1 MNQSDNIESFIRK
14 NLRKIFWTVVAIIF
28 VSLNAIY
35 YYLFGTDNYLQSLLI
50 EFISALS
57 IFIVIYLLFQYRGIR
72 IHQILDIQR
81 PLWLING
88 FETYKKVPWAKYFES
103 ASEITIVAFY
113 FENWITKH
121 DEELRTFLRKP
132 NSKMTVFLPNY
143 ENEYLLD
150 NISKLIPKYSPQQ
163 LKEKILHT
171 ISKIAEREFQEK
183 NVNTKTKI
191 DVWIYDHVFNY
202 TLQAFDNT
210 LLFSINELCREN
222 DYKSPFIEIN
232 RGHSL
237 SIQSFFSEEIATLT
251 KGNKLVISK
260 FYPTKK

>member
-72 IHQILDIQR
+72 IQQILDIQR

-113 FENWITKH
+113 F
-121 DEELRTFLRKP
+121 
-132 NSKMTVFLPNY
+132 
-143 ENEYLLD
+143 
-150 NISKLIPKYSPQQ
+150 
-163 LKEKILHT
+163 
-171 ISKIAEREFQEK
+171 
-183 NVNTKTKI
+183 
-191 DVWIYDHVFNY
+191 IYV
-202 TLQAFDNT
+202 
-210 LLFSINELCREN
+210 
-222 DYKSPFIEIN
+222 
-232 RGHSL
+232 L
-237 SIQSFFSEEIATLT
+237 S
-251 KGNKLVISK
+251 
-260 FYPTKK
+260 